1 MPWKETEIIHINTLQ
16 PLSDFKIFYG
26 MVDHTALRDVYQNMQ
41 KNYVILEKDL
51 LPFEFATSQWKKLQE
66 VLNDME
72 NGK

>member
-1 MPWKETEIIHINTLQ
+1 
-16 PLSDFKIFYG
+16 